1 MHRLTV
7 GETASQWNESVHES
21 AAQAASAYA
30 RMKGFYSPQ
39 SSPGHSPTRS
49 KGKLSPMRSRH
60 GSSSKGAKRV
70 SVEEAIETG
79 KRWAAAVELQSAASV
94 NAQIKKDGGP
104 TQTILLAEAWH
115 DGQIVDVAHAIQAK
129 REATKNAPTPLSLV
143 LIAGP
148 SSSGKTTFCSK
159 LSMHLRCAGIKPE
172 TLSTDD
178 YFLAREDPRHPR
190 DKDGNL
196 NFETLLAVDVDK
208 LNADLQKLF
217 TGKPVDTP
225 IFNFVIGAP
234 EPYKTRRKQ
243 LAPGGMLIMEGIFC
257 LNPALTAQ
265 VDDASKFNVFIAPL
279 SPLTLMDGSTAR
291 EDHVRLIRRISRD
304 YLHRGNSALHT
315 LKKYA
320 SVREG
325 ELENIYPFAGE
336 AEVVYNSSLLYEMNV
351 LKRTVGPLLHAITK
365 AEAGALYG
373 LAAQML
379 TFLENF
385 EEVADSAV
393 PNTSVLM
400 EFIGKSIFE

>member
-21 AAQAASAYA
+21 AAQAASTYA

-39 SSPGHSPTRS
+39 SSPGNSPTRS

-60 GSSSKGAKRV
+60 GNSSKGAKRV

-94 NAQIKKDGGP
+94 NAQIKKDGSP

-196 NFETLLAVDVDK
+196 NFETLRAVDVDK

-234 EPYKTRRKQ
+234 EPHKTRRKQ

-265 VDDASKFNVFIAPL
+265 VDDASNC
-279 SPLTLMDGSTAR
+279 S
-291 EDHVRLIRRISRD
+291 
-304 YLHRGNSALHT
+304 
-315 LKKYA
+315 
-320 SVREG
+320 
-325 ELENIYPFAGE
+325 
-336 AEVVYNSSLLYEMNV
+336 
-351 LKRTVGPLLHAITK
+351 
-365 AEAGALYG
+365 
-373 LAAQML
+373 
-379 TFLENF
+379 
-385 EEVADSAV
+385 
-393 PNTSVLM
+393 
-400 EFIGKSIFE
+400 